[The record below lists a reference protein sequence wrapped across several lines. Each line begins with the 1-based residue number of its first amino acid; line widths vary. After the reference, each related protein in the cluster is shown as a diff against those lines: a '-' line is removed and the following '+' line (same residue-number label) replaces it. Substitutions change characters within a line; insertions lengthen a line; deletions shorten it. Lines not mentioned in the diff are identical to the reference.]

1 MARFSSEQ
9 LHTFA
14 AVLAEGTLEA
24 AARQLNIT
32 PSAVSQRLKALEQA
46 SGRVLLQRSN
56 PAQATES
63 GQIVLR
69 LARQMAQLE
78 ADAELELGLPGER
91 PMVSVPIVVNA
102 DSLAVWFLKALTS
115 VPAELN
121 AVFDLHRDDE
131 QHSTTMLR
139 AGAVMAAVTAT
150 PEPVQGCRVE
160 PLGSMRYRAVST
172 PGFRKR
178 WLPDG
183 ISAAT
188 LNAAPAVDFDRKDEY
203 QHRFLELLGGTG
215 TADQPPGPRHYV
227 PSSQEFAEAIRLG
240 LGWGLIPEVQCRQDL
255 ERGRLV
261 ELAPEKPLDIPLYW
275 QRWRTP
281 SRILDAVSDAVR
293 ATAGEMLRIQ
303 PKINTPRRQP

>member
-14 AVLAEGTLEA
+14 AVLTEGTLDA
-24 AARQLNIT
+24 AARSLNIT

-56 PAQATES
+56 PVQATES
-63 GQIVLR
+63 GFVVLR
-69 LARQMAQLE
+69 LARQLAQLE
-78 ADAELELGLPGER
+78 ADAELELGLPGES

-102 DSLAVWFLKALTS
+102 DSLSVWFLKALTRI
-115 VPAELN
+115 PAELN

-131 QHSTTMLR
+131 QYSTSMLR
-139 AGAVMAAVTAT
+139 AGTVMAAVTAT

-160 PLGSMRYRAVST
+160 PLGSMRYRAVTT
-172 PGFRKR
+172 PEFRAR

-183 ISAAT
+183 VDVAP
-188 LNAAPAVDFDRKDEY
+188 LRAAPAVDFDRKDEY
-203 QHRFLELLGGTG
+203 QHRFLELLGGAG
-215 TADQPPGPRHYV
+215 RGMETAGPRHYV

-240 LGWGLIPEVQCRQDL
+240 LGWGLLPEPQC
-255 ERGRLV
+255 GRDIADGYLV
-261 ELAPEKPLDIPLYW
+261 ELAPERPLDVPLYW

-281 SRILDAVSDAVR
+281 SRILDAVTEAVR
-293 ATAGEMLRIQ
+293 STAAEVLR
-303 PKINTPRRQP
+303 RA

>member
-14 AVLAEGTLEA
+14 AVLTEGTLDA
-24 AARQLNIT
+24 AARSLNIT

-46 SGRVLLQRSN
+46 AGRVLLQRSN

-63 GQIVLR
+63 GQVVLR
-69 LARQMAQLE
+69 LARQLAQLE
-78 ADAELELGLPGER
+78 ADAELELGLPGES

-102 DSLAVWFLKALTS
+102 DSLSVWFLKALTR

-131 QHSTTMLR
+131 QYSTSMLR
-139 AGAVMAAVTAT
+139 AGTVMAAVTAT

-160 PLGSMRYRAVST
+160 PLGSMRYRAVTT
-172 PGFRKR
+172 PGFRAR

-183 ISAAT
+183 VDVAS
-188 LNAAPAVDFDRKDEY
+188 LRAAPAVDFDRKDEY
-203 QHRFLELLGGTG
+203 QHRFLELLGGAARG
-215 TADQPPGPRHYV
+215 TDPAGPRHYV
-227 PSSQEFAEAIRLG
+227 PSSQEFAEAVRLG
-240 LGWGLIPEVQCRQDL
+240 LGWGLLPESQCGRDIA
-255 ERGRLV
+255 RGYLV
-261 ELAPEKPLDIPLYW
+261 ELAHERPLDVPLYW

-281 SRILDAVSDAVR
+281 SRILDAVTEAVR
-293 ATAGEMLRIQ
+293 STAAEVLR
-303 PKINTPRRQP
+303 KA

>member
-14 AVLAEGTLEA
+14 AVLTEGTLDA
-24 AARQLNIT
+24 AARLLNIT

-56 PAQATES
+56 PVQATES
-63 GQIVLR
+63 GQVVLR
-69 LARQMAQLE
+69 LARQLAQLE
-78 ADAELELGLPGER
+78 ADAERELGLPGDS

-102 DSLAVWFLKALTS
+102 DSLAVWFLKALTR
-115 VPAELN
+115 VPVELN

-131 QHSTTMLR
+131 QYSTSMLR
-139 AGAVMAAVTAT
+139 AGTVMAAVTAT

-172 PGFRKR
+172 PDFRTK
-178 WLPDG
+178 WLPGGAD
-183 ISAAT
+183 IAS
-188 LNAAPAVDFDRKDEY
+188 LRVAPAVDFDRKDKY
-203 QHRFLELLGGTG
+203 QHRFLELMGGAASG
-215 TADQPPGPRHYV
+215 MEPAGPRHYV

-240 LGWGLIPEVQCRQDL
+240 LGWGLLPEAQCRKDIETGQ
-255 ERGRLV
+255 LV
-261 ELAPEKPLDIPLYW
+261 ELAPERPLDVPLYW

-293 ATAGEMLRIQ
+293 SAAEEMLH
-303 PKINTPRRQP
+303 TV

>member
-14 AVLAEGTLEA
+14 AVLTEGTLDA
-24 AARQLNIT
+24 AARSLNIT

-56 PAQATES
+56 PVQATES
-63 GQIVLR
+63 GHVVLR
-69 LARQMAQLE
+69 LARQLAQLE
-78 ADAELELGLPGER
+78 ADAELELGLPGES

-102 DSLAVWFLKALTS
+102 DSLSVWFLKALTRI
-115 VPAELN
+115 PAELN

-131 QHSTTMLR
+131 QYSTSMLR
-139 AGAVMAAVTAT
+139 AGTVMAAVTAT

-160 PLGSMRYRAVST
+160 PLGSMRYRAVT
-172 PGFRKR
+172 TAEFRAR

-183 ISAAT
+183 VDVAS
-188 LNAAPAVDFDRKDEY
+188 LRAAPAVDFDRKDEY
-203 QHRFLELLGGTG
+203 QHRFLELLGGAGRG
-215 TADQPPGPRHYV
+215 TEPAGPRHYV

-240 LGWGLIPEVQCRQDL
+240 LGWGLLPEPQC
-255 ERGRLV
+255 GRDIADGHLV
-261 ELAPEKPLDIPLYW
+261 ELAPEQPLDVPLYW

-281 SRILDAVSDAVR
+281 SRILDAVTEAVR
-293 ATAGEMLRIQ
+293 STAAEVLRR
-303 PKINTPRRQP
+303 P

>member
-14 AVLAEGTLEA
+14 AVLTEGTLDA
-24 AARQLNIT
+24 AARLLNIT

-56 PAQATES
+56 PVQATES
-63 GQIVLR
+63 GQVVLR
-69 LARQMAQLE
+69 LARQLAQLE
-78 ADAELELGLPGER
+78 ADAELELGLPGES

-102 DSLAVWFLKALTS
+102 DSLAVWFLKALTR

-131 QHSTTMLR
+131 QYSTSMLR
-139 AGAVMAAVTAT
+139 AGTVMAAVTST

-160 PLGSMRYRAVST
+160 PLGSMRYRAVTT
-172 PGFRKR
+172 PEFRAR

-183 ISAAT
+183 VDVAS
-188 LNAAPAVDFDRKDEY
+188 LRAAPAVDFDRKDEY
-203 QHRFLELLGGTG
+203 QHRFLELMGGAARG
-215 TADQPPGPRHYV
+215 MEPAGPRHYV

-240 LGWGLIPEVQCRQDL
+240 LGWGLLPEAQCREDI
-255 ERGRLV
+255 ENGHLV
-261 ELAPEKPLDIPLYW
+261 ELAPERPLDIPLYW

-281 SRILDAVSDAVR
+281 SRILDAVSEAVR
-293 ATAGEMLRIQ
+293 STAADVLR
-303 PKINTPRRQP
+303 TA

>member
-1 MARFSSEQ
+1 MARFPSEQ

-14 AVLAEGTLEA
+14 AVLTEGTLDA
-24 AARQLNIT
+24 AARSLNIT

-56 PAQATES
+56 PVQATES
-63 GQIVLR
+63 GHVVLR
-69 LARQMAQLE
+69 LARQLAQLE
-78 ADAELELGLPGER
+78 ADAELELGLPGES

-102 DSLAVWFLKALTS
+102 DSLSVWFLKALIR

-131 QHSTTMLR
+131 QYSTSMLR
-139 AGAVMAAVTAT
+139 AGTVMAAVTAT

-160 PLGSMRYRAVST
+160 PLGSMRYRAVTT
-172 PGFRKR
+172 PEFRAR

-183 ISAAT
+183 VDVAS
-188 LNAAPAVDFDRKDEY
+188 LRAAPAVDFDRKDEY
-203 QHRFLELLGGTG
+203 QHRFLELLELLGGG
-215 TADQPPGPRHYV
+215 GRGMEPAGPRHYV

-240 LGWGLIPEVQCRQDL
+240 LGWGLLPEPQCSRDIAD
-255 ERGRLV
+255 GYLV
-261 ELAPEKPLDIPLYW
+261 ELAPERPLDVPLYW

-281 SRILDAVSDAVR
+281 SRTLDAVTEAVR
-293 ATAGEMLRIQ
+293 STAAEVLRR
-303 PKINTPRRQP
+303 P

>member
-14 AVLAEGTLEA
+14 AVLTEGTLDA
-24 AARQLNIT
+24 AARSLNIT

-56 PAQATES
+56 PVQATES
-63 GQIVLR
+63 GHVVLR
-69 LARQMAQLE
+69 LARQLAQLE
-78 ADAELELGLPGER
+78 ADAELELGLPGES

-102 DSLAVWFLKALTS
+102 DSLSVWFLKALTR

-131 QHSTTMLR
+131 QYSTSMLR
-139 AGAVMAAVTAT
+139 AGTVMAAVTAT

-160 PLGSMRYRAVST
+160 PLGSMRYRAVTT
-172 PGFRKR
+172 PGFRAR

-183 ISAAT
+183 VDVAS
-188 LNAAPAVDFDRKDEY
+188 LCAAPAVDFDRKDEY
-203 QHRFLELLGGTG
+203 QHRFLELLGGAARG
-215 TADQPPGPRHYV
+215 MEPAGPRHFV

-240 LGWGLIPEVQCRQDL
+240 LGWGLLPEPQC
-255 ERGRLV
+255 GRDIADGSLV
-261 ELAPEKPLDIPLYW
+261 ELAPERPLDVPLYW

-281 SRILDAVSDAVR
+281 SRILDAVTEAVR
-293 ATAGEMLRIQ
+293 STAAEVLR
-303 PKINTPRRQP
+303 RA

>member
-14 AVLAEGTLEA
+14 AVLTEGTLDA
-24 AARQLNIT
+24 AARLLNIT
-32 PSAVSQRLKALEQA
+32 PSAVSQRLKALEQT

-56 PAQATES
+56 PVQATES
-63 GQIVLR
+63 GQVVLR
-69 LARQMAQLE
+69 LARQLAQLE
-78 ADAELELGLPGER
+78 ADAELELGLPGES

-102 DSLAVWFLKALTS
+102 DSLAVWFLKALTR

-131 QHSTTMLR
+131 QYSTSMLR
-139 AGAVMAAVTAT
+139 AGTVMAAVTST

-160 PLGSMRYRAVST
+160 PLGSMRYRAVTT
-172 PGFRKR
+172 PEFRAR

-183 ISAAT
+183 VDVAS
-188 LNAAPAVDFDRKDEY
+188 LRAAPAVDFDRKDEY
-203 QHRFLELLGGTG
+203 QHRFLELMGGAARG
-215 TADQPPGPRHYV
+215 MEPAGPRHYV

-240 LGWGLIPEVQCRQDL
+240 LGWGLLPEAQCREDI
-255 ERGRLV
+255 ENGHLV
-261 ELAPEKPLDIPLYW
+261 ELAPERPLDIPLYW

-281 SRILDAVSDAVR
+281 SRILDAVSEAVR
-293 ATAGEMLRIQ
+293 STAADVLR
-303 PKINTPRRQP
+303 TA

>member
-14 AVLAEGTLEA
+14 AVLTEGTLDA
-24 AARQLNIT
+24 AARSLNIT

-56 PAQATES
+56 PVQATES
-63 GQIVLR
+63 GHVVLR
-69 LARQMAQLE
+69 LARQLAQLE
-78 ADAELELGLPGER
+78 ADAELELGLPGES

-102 DSLAVWFLKALTS
+102 DSLSVWFLKALTR

-131 QHSTTMLR
+131 QHSTSMLR
-139 AGAVMAAVTAT
+139 AGTVMAAVTAT

-160 PLGSMRYRAVST
+160 PLGSMRYRAVTT
-172 PGFRKR
+172 PEFRAR

-183 ISAAT
+183 VDVAS
-188 LNAAPAVDFDRKDEY
+188 LRAAPAVDFDRKDEY
-203 QHRFLELLGGTG
+203 QHRFLELLGGPARG
-215 TADQPPGPRHYV
+215 TEPAGPRHYV

-240 LGWGLIPEVQCRQDL
+240 LGWGLLPESQCGQEVAD
-255 ERGRLV
+255 GSLV
-261 ELAPEKPLDIPLYW
+261 ELAPERPLDVPLYW

-281 SRILDAVSDAVR
+281 SRILDAVTEAVR
-293 ATAGEMLRIQ
+293 STAEEVLR
-303 PKINTPRRQP
+303 RA

>member
-14 AVLAEGTLEA
+14 AVLTEGTLDA
-24 AARQLNIT
+24 AARSLNIT

-56 PAQATES
+56 PVQATES
-63 GQIVLR
+63 GDVVLR
-69 LARQMAQLE
+69 LARQLAQLE
-78 ADAELELGLPGER
+78 ADAELELGLPGES

-102 DSLAVWFLKALTS
+102 DSLSVWFLKALTR

-131 QHSTTMLR
+131 QHSTSMLR
-139 AGAVMAAVTAT
+139 AGTVMAAVTAT

-160 PLGSMRYRAVST
+160 PLGSMRYRAVTT
-172 PGFRKR
+172 PEFRER
-178 WLPDG
+178 WLADG
-183 ISAAT
+183 VDAAS
-188 LNAAPAVDFDRKDEY
+188 LRLAPAVDFDRKDEY
-203 QHRFLELLGGTG
+203 QHRFLELLGGG
-215 TADQPPGPRHYV
+215 GRGMEPAGPRHYV

-240 LGWGLIPEVQCRQDL
+240 LGWGLLPEAQC
-255 ERGRLV
+255 GREIADGYLV
-261 ELAPEKPLDIPLYW
+261 ELAPQQPLDVPLYW

-281 SRILDAVSDAVR
+281 SRILDAVTEAVR
-293 ATAGEMLRIQ
+293 SSAAEVLRGV
-303 PKINTPRRQP
+303 